1 MKTPLALLNLWHQPA
16 KTLVSI
22 GGVAF
27 ALLLVFMQ
35 LGFMG
40 AVSHTATNVLE
51 NLKFDVLIRARE
63 YLHLYEP
70 SQFDRKW
77 LQVAAGTRGVC
88 AAKPLWITIN
98 NWRKLPSESELSL

>member
-1 MKTPLALLNLWHQPA
+1 MQTPIAILNLWHQGI
-16 KTLVSI
+16 KTLVSV

-51 NLKFDVLIRARE
+51 HLKFDILIRAGLLAPLRAGA
-63 YLHLYEP
+63 
-70 SQFDRKW
+70 DRSK
-77 LQVAAGTRGVC
+77 VANYRRKYGRGGSCTSVLDHDPQL
-88 AAKPLWITIN
+88 AKAPN
-98 NWRKLPSESELSL
+98 VG

>member
-1 MKTPLALLNLWHQPA
+1 MRTPLGLLNLWHQQA

-51 NLKFDVLIRARE
+51 NLEFDVA
-63 YLHLYEP
+63 H
-70 SQFDRKW
+70 
-77 LQVAAGTRGVC
+77 
-88 AAKPLWITIN
+88 
-98 NWRKLPSESELSL
+98 PSERLSTPL

>member
-1 MKTPLALLNLWHQPA
+1 MKTPLALLNLWYQPA

-22 GGVAF
+22 GGVSF

-51 NLKFDVLIRARE
+51 NLKFDVLIRARD
-63 YLHLYEP
+63 YLHEN
-70 SQFDRKW
+70 Q
-77 LQVAAGTRGVC
+77 
-88 AAKPLWITIN
+88 
-98 NWRKLPSESELSL
+98 